1 MKKAYRKMKKE
12 SHEMKKESHEMKK
25 ESHEMKKG
33 KNRREKKA
41 TSLLAYARDR
51 LWISSTLLA
60 IPIICRTTSLL

>member
-12 SHEMKKESHEMKK
+12 YRKMKK

-51 LWISSTLLA
+51 LWINSTLLA
-60 IPIICRTTSLL
+60 YPYQLPHYEPTLKPLP